1 MAELKALEC
10 SLLPL
15 FLVISVSSL
24 IVISVAS
31 LISAL
36 LMTQYIQGPVKAP
49 Y

>member
-1 MAELKALEC
+1 MSELKAFEC

-15 FLVISVSSL
+15 FLVVSVSSL
-24 IVISVAS
+24 IVISVAA

-36 LMTQYIQGPVKAP
+36 LMTQYIQGPVKPP